1 MSNKEK
7 IYKPTV
13 KLHQFEYQLT
23 DETNQTII
31 TFPIP
36 PGTTKEAIQVDQGEN
51 HLSVGL
57 KGSEPIVCGIL
68 FGPIDVKKSRTIFD
82 TNGIFMIMLIKKNP
96 IKWPLLIFSKYKGH
110 IDPHSL
116 VLKAA
121 FYEHN
126 NEYSVSLD
134 LLKMA
139 ADKKHFT
146 AIFKLAAIYTEYSKF
161 KIKLDFPLALKYWKM
176 GSDLGHSDSSL
187 M

>member
-7 IYKPTV
+7 IYKAPV
-13 KLHQFEYQLT
+13 KLHQFDYQLT
-23 DETNQTII
+23 DKTNQIII

-36 PGTTKEAIQVDQGEN
+36 PGSTKEAIQVDQGEN

-57 KGSEPIVCGIL
+57 KGSEPVVCGTL
-68 FGPIDVKKSRTIFD
+68 YSPVDVKKSQTVFD
-82 TNGIFMIMLIKKNP
+82 TNGIFRVMLIKKKP
-96 IKWPLLIFSKYKGH
+96 KKWPLLIFSEYKDH

-121 FYEHN
+121 YYEHN

-139 ADKKHFT
+139 AEKNHFT

-161 KIKLDFPLALKYWKM
+161 KIQLDFPLALKYWKM